1 MSWEIIFIIVLL
13 AAALASFLLDRF
25 TPDLTALMVF
35 SALLVSGILSPREA
49 FSVFT
54 NPAPIAVGAMFIL
67 SAALEKSGAIDQA
80 ALLLRRIAPSGP
92 AVFTLVMILAAAAV
106 SAIIN
111 NTLVVV
117 VFLPV
122 VVSLARELE
131 LVPSKLLIPLSY
143 AAIFGG
149 SCTLIGTST
158 NLLVSGIAVDY
169 GQAPLGMFELAPV
182 GLPLLA
188 IGTAYLMLFG
198 RRILPDRDTLTSL
211 LTEEERREYIIEAYV
226 RKGSPLVGKTLGDSG
241 IGRDKAT
248 RVIAV
253 IRGGLTLQTD
263 LQALVLRAG
272 DRLEL
277 ASRPSG
283 VAHARALEGIDLSA
297 ELKQDLEPIA
307 AHEALIVEGVI
318 GPGSGLIG
326 RTLREV
332 NFRQR
337 YRMIVLG
344 VHRHGK
350 RIRQDVAE
358 LRLEF
363 GDTLLLL
370 GADNALNLLRQ
381 GEDILVIDR
390 PYIPARVRRSRIA
403 LVLAVISGVIVS
415 ATTGLAPIETA
426 AVVGCVVLFAA
437 GVISPGDG
445 YRAVKWNLMFLIFGM
460 LSLGLAMEK
469 TGTSAFLARGLFI
482 VSSRWFPS
490 LPQSLVLLAGIYVLT
505 SLLTEILTN
514 NASAVLIA
522 GLAIGIAQALG
533 VSPRPFIVAVALA
546 ASSSFATPIGYQ
558 TNVYVY
564 GVGGYR
570 FFDFFKV
577 GAPLK
582 LLFFIAAMILIPML
596 FPF

>member
-1 MSWEIIFIIVLL
+1 
-13 AAALASFLLDRF
+13 
-25 TPDLTALMVF
+25 
-35 SALLVSGILSPREA
+35 
-49 FSVFT
+49 
-54 NPAPIAVGAMFIL
+54 
-67 SAALEKSGAIDQA
+67 
-80 ALLLRRIAPSGP
+80 
-92 AVFTLVMILAAAAV
+92 
-106 SAIIN
+106 
-111 NTLVVV
+111 
-117 VFLPV
+117 
-122 VVSLARELE
+122 
-131 LVPSKLLIPLSY
+131 
-143 AAIFGG
+143 
-149 SCTLIGTST
+149 
-158 NLLVSGIAVDY
+158 
-169 GQAPLGMFELAPV
+169 
-182 GLPLLA
+182 
-188 IGTAYLMLFG
+188 
-198 RRILPDRDTLTSL
+198 
-211 LTEEERREYIIEAYV
+211 
-226 RKGSPLVGKTLGDSG
+226 
-241 IGRDKAT
+241 
-248 RVIAV
+248 
-253 IRGGLTLQTD
+253 
-263 LQALVLRAG
+263 
-272 DRLEL
+272 
-277 ASRPSG
+277 
-283 VAHARALEGIDLSA
+283 
-297 ELKQDLEPIA
+297 
-307 AHEALIVEGVI
+307 VEGVI

-490 LPQSLVLLAGIYVLT
+490 LPQSLVLLAGKTAGIEVNQFT
-505 SLLTEILTN
+505 RKESLWRGCLW
-514 NASAVLIA
+514 
-522 GLAIGIAQALG
+522 
-533 VSPRPFIVAVALA
+533 R
-546 ASSSFATPIGYQ
+546 
-558 TNVYVY
+558 
-564 GVGGYR
+564 
-570 FFDFFKV
+570 
-577 GAPLK
+577 
-582 LLFFIAAMILIPML
+582 LLR
-596 FPF
+596 

>member
-1 MSWEIIFIIVLL
+1 MNWEIIFIIVLL
-13 AAALASFLLDRF
+13 AAALASFLIERF
-25 TPDLTALMVF
+25 TPDLTALMVM
-35 SALLVSGILSPREA
+35 SALLVSGILTPREA

-80 ALLLRRIAPSGP
+80 ALSLRRLAPSGP
-92 AVFTLVMILAAAAV
+92 AVFTLVMILAAAGV
-106 SAIIN
+106 SAVIN

-122 VVSLARELE
+122 VVSLARDLKI
-131 LVPSKLLIPLSY
+131 VPSRLLIPLSY

-169 GQAPLGMFELAPV
+169 GQAPLAMFELAPV
-182 GLPLLA
+182 ALPLLVV
-188 IGTAYLMLFG
+188 GTAYLMLFG
-198 RRILPDRDTLTSL
+198 RRLLPARDTLSSL
-211 LTEEERREYIIEAYV
+211 LTEEERREYIIEAFV
-226 RKGSPLVGKTLGDSG
+226 RPGSPLIGKTLGESG
-241 IGRDKAT
+241 IGRARGS

-263 LQALVLRAG
+263 LQALTLQAG

-283 VAHARALEGIDLSA
+283 VAHARSLEGIDLAA

-318 GPGSGLIG
+318 GPGSSLIG
-326 RTLREV
+326 RNLREV

-337 YRMIVLG
+337 YRMIVLA
-344 VHRHGK
+344 VHRRGK
-350 RIRQDVAE
+350 RIREDVAG

-390 PYIPARVRRSRIA
+390 PYVPPGVRRSRIA
-403 LVLAVISGVIVS
+403 LVLAVVLGVIAA

-426 AVVGCVVLFAA
+426 AVVGCVILFAS
-437 GVISPGDG
+437 GVIKTGDG

-460 LSLGLAMEK
+460 LALGLAMEK
-469 TGTSAFLARGLFI
+469 TGTSAFFARGLFA

-490 LPQSLVLLAGIYVLT
+490 LPQSLVLLAGIYLLT

-514 NASAVLIA
+514 NASAVLVA

-533 VSPRPFIVAVALA
+533 VSPRPFVVAVALA
-546 ASSSFATPIGYQ
+546 ASASFATPIGYQ
-558 TNVYVY
+558 TNIYVY

-570 FFDFFKV
+570 FSDFFRI

-582 LLFFIAAMILIPML
+582 LLFFITAMILIPLL

>member
-1 MSWEIIFIIVLL
+1 MTWEVIFIIVLL
-13 AAALASFLLDRF
+13 AAALASFLIDRF

-35 SALLVSGILSPREA
+35 SALLVSGILTPREA

-54 NPAPIAVGAMFIL
+54 NPAPVAVGAMFIL
-67 SAALEKSGAIDQA
+67 SAALEKSGAIDRV
-80 ALLLRRIAPSGP
+80 ALFLRRLAPSGP
-92 AVFTLVMILAAAAV
+92 AVFTLVMILGAAAV

-122 VVSLARELE
+122 VVSLARELK

-158 NLLVSGIAVDY
+158 NLLVSGIAADY
-169 GQAPLGMFELAPV
+169 GQASLGMFELAPI

-188 IGTAYLMLFG
+188 IGTAYLMIFG
-198 RRILPDRDTLTSL
+198 RRILPDRETLSSL

-226 RKGSPLVGKTLGDSG
+226 REGSPLVGKTLWESG
-241 IGRDKAT
+241 IGRDGST
-248 RVIAV
+248 QVIAV
-253 IRGGLTLQTD
+253 IRGGLTLQSD
-263 LQALVLRAG
+263 LQALALQAG

-283 VAHARALEGIDLSA
+283 IAHARSLEGVELAA

-344 VHRHGK
+344 VHRRGK
-350 RIRQDVAE
+350 RIREDVAE

-390 PYIPARVRRSRIA
+390 PYIPPRVRRSRIA

-426 AVVGCVVLFAA
+426 AVVGCVVLFAT
-437 GVISPGDG
+437 GVIKPGDG

-469 TGTSAFLARGLFI
+469 TGASAFFARGLFA

-490 LPQSLVLLAGIYVLT
+490 LPQALVLLAGIYILT

-522 GLAIGIAQALG
+522 GLAIGIAQSLG
-533 VSPRPFIVAVALA
+533 VSPRPFIAAVALA
-546 ASSSFATPIGYQ
+546 ASASFATPIGYQ

-570 FFDFFKV
+570 FLDFVKV

-582 LLFFIAAMILIPML
+582 LLFFIASMILIPL
-596 FPF
+596 IWPF

>member
-13 AAALASFLLDRF
+13 AAALASFLIGRF
-25 TPDLTALMVF
+25 SPDLTALLVMA
-35 SALLVSGILSPREA
+35 ALLVSGILSPREA

-54 NPAPIAVGAMFIL
+54 NPAPIAVGAMFVL

-80 ALLLRRIAPSGP
+80 ALVLRRLTPSGP
-92 AVFTLVMILAAAAV
+92 AVFTLVMILGAAAV

-122 VVSLARELE
+122 VVRLSRELRIAS
-131 LVPSKLLIPLSY
+131 SKLLIPLSY

-169 GQAPLGMFELAPV
+169 GQRALGMFELAPI

-188 IGTAYLMLFG
+188 IGTLYLVLFG
-198 RRILPDRDTLTSL
+198 RRFLPARDTFSSL
-211 LTEEERREYIIEAYV
+211 LSEKERREYIIEAFV
-226 RKGSPLVGKTLGDSG
+226 QPDSPAIGKTLEEAG
-241 IGRDKAT
+241 IGRDRKIM
-248 RVIAV
+248 VIAV
-253 IRGGLTLQTD
+253 IRGGLTLQAD
-263 LQALVLRAG
+263 LQTLTLEAG
-272 DRLEL
+272 DRIDLV
-277 ASRPSG
+277 ARPSG
-283 VAHARALEGIDLSA
+283 IAHARSLKGIDLST
-297 ELKQDLEPIA
+297 ELELDLEAIST
-307 AHEALIVEGVI
+307 HEALIVEGVI
-318 GPGSGLIG
+318 GPNSGLLG
-326 RTLREV
+326 RTIREV
-332 NFRQR
+332 NFSQR
-337 YRMIVLG
+337 YRMVVLS
-344 VHRHGK
+344 VHRRGK
-350 RIRQDVAE
+350 GMREDVAN

-370 GADNALNLLRQ
+370 GAENALNLLRQ

-390 PYIPARVRRSRIA
+390 PYVPARVRHWRIA
-403 LVLAVISGVIVS
+403 TVLAVIASVIAA

-426 AVVGCVVLFAA
+426 AVVACVVLFAS
-437 GVISPGDG
+437 GVIKPADG
-445 YRAVKWNLMFLIFGM
+445 YRAVKWNLLFLIFGM

-469 TGTSAFLARGLFI
+469 TGTSAFFARGLFA

-490 LPQSLVLLAGIYVLT
+490 LPQPLVLLVGIYLLT
-505 SLLTEILTN
+505 TLLTEILTN

-522 GLAIGIAQALG
+522 GLAIGIAQAMG

-546 ASSSFATPIGYQ
+546 ASASFATPIGYQ

-570 FFDFFKV
+570 FFDFFRI

-582 LLFFIAAMILIPML
+582 LIFFIASMILIPML

>member
-1 MSWEIIFIIVLL
+1 MTWEIIFIIVLL

-25 TPDLTALMVF
+25 TPDLTALLVF
-35 SALLVSGILSPREA
+35 SALLVSGILTPREA

-80 ALLLRRIAPSGP
+80 ALFLRRLAPSGP
-92 AVFTLVMILAAAAV
+92 AVFTLVMILGAAAV

-122 VVSLARELE
+122 VLSLARELE

-169 GQAPLGMFELAPV
+169 GQAPLGMFELAPI

-188 IGTAYLMLFG
+188 IGTAYLMFFG
-198 RRILPDRDTLTSL
+198 RRLLPARDTLTSL
-211 LTEEERREYIIEAYV
+211 LTEDERREYIIEAYV
-226 RKGSPLVGKTLGDSG
+226 RKESPLVGKTLGESG
-241 IGRDKAT
+241 IWRDKAT

-253 IRGGLTLQTD
+253 IRSGLTLQTD
-263 LQALVLRAG
+263 LQALALRAG

-283 VAHARALEGIDLSA
+283 VAHARSLEGIDLSA

-318 GPGSGLIG
+318 GPSSGLIG

-344 VHRHGK
+344 VHRRGK
-350 RIRQDVAE
+350 RVRQEVAE

-390 PYIPARVRRSRIA
+390 PYIPAVVRRTRIG
-403 LVLAVISGVIVS
+403 LVLAVILGVIAS

-437 GVISPGDG
+437 GVIKPGDG
-445 YRAVKWNLMFLIFGM
+445 YRAVKWNLLFLIFGM

-469 TGTSAFLARGLFI
+469 TGTSAFFARGLFF

-490 LPQSLVLLAGIYVLT
+490 LPQPLVLLAGIYLLT
-505 SLLTEILTN
+505 TLLTEVLTN
-514 NASAVLIA
+514 NASAVLIS
-522 GLAIGIAQALG
+522 GLAIGIAQSLG

-546 ASSSFATPIGYQ
+546 ASASFATPIGYQ

-570 FFDFFKV
+570 FFDFVKV

-582 LLFFIAAMILIPML
+582 LLFFIAAMILIPMIWS
-596 FPF
+596 F

>member
-1 MSWEIIFIIVLL
+1 MSWEIIFIIALL

-25 TPDLTALMVF
+25 TPDLTALLVF
-35 SALLVSGILSPREA
+35 AALLVSGILTPREA

-54 NPAPIAVGAMFIL
+54 NPAPIAVGAMFVL
-67 SAALEKSGAIDQA
+67 SAALEKSGAIDRA
-80 ALLLRRIAPSGP
+80 ALYLRRLAPSGP
-92 AVFTLVMILAAAAV
+92 AVFTLVMILGAAAV

-122 VVSLARELE
+122 VLSLARELE
-131 LVPSKLLIPLSY
+131 LAPSKLLIPLSY

-169 GQAPLGMFELAPV
+169 GQAPLGMFELTPI
-182 GLPLLA
+182 GIPLLA
-188 IGTAYLMLFG
+188 LGTVYLMLFG
-198 RRILPDRDTLTSL
+198 RKLLPARDTLSSL
-211 LTEEERREYIIEAYV
+211 LSEQERREYIIEAFV
-226 RKGSPLVGKTLGDSG
+226 RPNSPLVGKTLGESG
-241 IGRDKAT
+241 IGRDLDT

-253 IRGGLTLQTD
+253 IREGLTLQTD
-263 LQALVLRAG
+263 LQALILQAG
-272 DRLEL
+272 DRIDLV
-277 ASRPSG
+277 SRPSG
-283 VAHARALEGIDLSA
+283 IAHTRSLKGIDLST
-297 ELKQDLEPIA
+297 ELALDLEAIST
-307 AHEALIVEGVI
+307 HEALIVEGVI
-318 GPGSGLIG
+318 GPNSDLIG
-326 RTLREV
+326 RSLREV
-332 NFRQR
+332 NFSQR

-344 VHRHGK
+344 VHRRGK
-350 RIRQDVAE
+350 GMREDVAN

-370 GADNALNLLRQ
+370 GADNALNLLRR
-381 GEDILVIDR
+381 GEDILIIDR
-390 PYIPARVRRSRIA
+390 PYQPSRVRRSRIA
-403 LVLAVISGVIVS
+403 LVLAVLLGVIVS

-426 AVVGCVVLFAA
+426 AVVGCVLLFAT
-437 GVISPGDG
+437 GVLKPADG
-445 YRAVKWNLMFLIFGM
+445 YRAVKWNLLFLIFGM

-469 TGTSAFLARGLFI
+469 TGTSAFFARGLFT

-490 LPQSLVLLAGIYVLT
+490 LPQPLVLLAGIYLLT
-505 SLLTEILTN
+505 TLLTEILTN
-514 NASAVLIA
+514 NASAVLIS

-546 ASSSFATPIGYQ
+546 ASASFATPIGYQ

-570 FFDFFKV
+570 FLDFVKV

-582 LLFFIAAMILIPML
+582 LLFFVAAMILIPL
-596 FPF
+596 IWSF

>member
-169 GQAPLGMFELAPV
+169 GRAPLGMFELAPV

-277 ASRPSG
+277 ASRPS
-283 VAHARALEGIDLSA
+283 
-297 ELKQDLEPIA
+297 P
-307 AHEALIVEGVI
+307 
-318 GPGSGLIG
+318 
-326 RTLREV
+326 T
-332 NFRQR
+332 
-337 YRMIVLG
+337 
-344 VHRHGK
+344 
-350 RIRQDVAE
+350 
-358 LRLEF
+358 
-363 GDTLLLL
+363 
-370 GADNALNLLRQ
+370 
-381 GEDILVIDR
+381 
-390 PYIPARVRRSRIA
+390 PA
-403 LVLAVISGVIVS
+403 
-415 ATTGLAPIETA
+415 P
-426 AVVGCVVLFAA
+426 
-437 GVISPGDG
+437 
-445 YRAVKWNLMFLIFGM
+445 W
-460 LSLGLAMEK
+460 
-469 TGTSAFLARGLFI
+469 RG
-482 VSSRWFPS
+482 
-490 LPQSLVLLAGIYVLT
+490 
-505 SLLTEILTN
+505 
-514 NASAVLIA
+514 
-522 GLAIGIAQALG
+522 
-533 VSPRPFIVAVALA
+533 
-546 ASSSFATPIGYQ
+546 
-558 TNVYVY
+558 
-564 GVGGYR
+564 
-570 FFDFFKV
+570 
-577 GAPLK
+577 
-582 LLFFIAAMILIPML
+582 
-596 FPF
+596 

>member
-1 MSWEIIFIIVLL
+1 MSWEIIFIIALL
-13 AAALASFLLDRF
+13 AAALASFVLERF
-25 TPDLTALMVF
+25 PPDLTALLVF
-35 SALLVSGILSPREA
+35 SALLVSGILTPREA

-80 ALLLRRIAPSGP
+80 AGLLRKLVPLGP
-92 AVFTLVMILAAAAV
+92 VVFTLVMVLTAALV
-106 SAIIN
+106 SAVIN

-122 VVSLARELE
+122 VVGLARELKI
-131 LVPSKLLIPLSY
+131 VPSKLLIPLSF

-149 SCTLIGTST
+149 TCTLIGTST

-169 GQAPLGMFELAPV
+169 GQAPLGMFELAPI

-188 IGTAYLMLFG
+188 IGTAYLMIFG
-198 RRILPDRDTLTSL
+198 RRLLPARETLSTILS
-211 LTEEERREYIIEAYV
+211 EEERREYIIEAFV
-226 RKGSPLVGKTLGDSG
+226 RPGSPLVGKTLGESG
-241 IGRDKAT
+241 LWRDQAT

-253 IRGGLTLQTD
+253 IRSGLTLQTD
-263 LQALVLRAG
+263 LQALALEAG

-283 VAHARALEGIDLSA
+283 IARARGLEGVELSA

-318 GPGSGLIG
+318 GPSSGLIG
-326 RTLREV
+326 RNLREA

-344 VHRHGK
+344 IHRRGK

-358 LRLEF
+358 IRLEF

-370 GADNALNLLRQ
+370 GADNALNLLRR

-390 PYIPARVRRSRIA
+390 PYIPSRVRRSRIL
-403 LVLAVISGVIVS
+403 LVLGVLAGVMAA
-415 ATTGLAPIETA
+415 ATAGLAPVEMG
-426 AVVGCVVLFAA
+426 AVLGCVVLFVC
-437 GVISPGDG
+437 GVLKPQEG
-445 YRAVKWNLMFLIFGM
+445 YRSIHWNLMFLIFGM
-460 LSLGLAMEK
+460 LALGVAMEK
-469 TGTSAFLARGLFI
+469 TGTSAFFARGLFALT
-482 VSSRWFPS
+482 SRW
-490 LPQSLVLLAGIYVLT
+490 LPGLPRPLILLGGVYILT
-505 SLLTEILTN
+505 AILTEILTN
-514 NASAVLIA
+514 NASAVLIS
-522 GLAIGIAQALG
+522 GLAIGIAQNLG

-570 FFDFFKV
+570 FLDFVKF
-577 GAPLK
+577 GTPLK
-582 LLFFIAAMILIPML
+582 LIFFIASMILIPL
-596 FPF
+596 IWSF

>member
-13 AAALASFLLDRF
+13 AAALVSFLLDRF
-25 TPDLTALMVF
+25 TPDLTALLVF
-35 SALLVSGILSPREA
+35 AALLVSGILTPREA

-54 NPAPIAVGAMFIL
+54 NPAPIAVGAMFVL

-80 ALLLRRIAPSGP
+80 ALFLRRLAPSGP

-122 VVSLARELE
+122 VVSLARELD

-149 SCTLIGTST
+149 TCTLIGTST

-169 GQAPLGMFELAPV
+169 GQAPLGMFELTPI
-182 GLPLLA
+182 GIPLLV

-198 RRILPDRDTLTSL
+198 RRLLPARDTLTSL
-211 LTEEERREYIIEAYV
+211 LSEEERREYIIEAYV
-226 RKGSPLVGKTLGDSG
+226 REGSPLAGKKLGESG
-241 IGRDKAT
+241 IWRDQSA

-253 IRGGLTLQTD
+253 IRSGLTLQTD
-263 LQALVLRAG
+263 LQSLTLQAG

-277 ASRPSG
+277 SSRPAG
-283 VAHARALEGIDLSA
+283 IARARGLEGIDFSA
-297 ELKQDLEPIA
+297 ELKQDLERIA

-318 GPGSGLIG
+318 GPNSGLIG
-326 RTLREV
+326 RTLEEV

-337 YRMIVLG
+337 YRMVVLG
-344 VHRHGK
+344 IHRRGK
-350 RIRQDVAE
+350 RIRRDVASI
-358 LRLEF
+358 RLEF

-370 GADNALNLLRQ
+370 GADNALNRLRQ

-390 PYIPARVRRSRIA
+390 PYIPPRVQRSRIA
-403 LVLAVISGVIVS
+403 LVLAVILGVIVT

-426 AVVGCVVLFAA
+426 AVVGCVFLFAA
-437 GVISPGDG
+437 GVLKPADG
-445 YRAVKWNLMFLIFGM
+445 YRAVKWNLLFLIFGM

-469 TGTSAFLARGLFI
+469 TGTSAFFARGLFT

-490 LPQSLVLLAGIYVLT
+490 LPQPLVLLAGIYLLT
-505 SLLTEILTN
+505 TLLTEILTN
-514 NASAVLIA
+514 NASAVLIS

-533 VSPRPFIVAVALA
+533 VNPRPFIVAVALA
-546 ASSSFATPIGYQ
+546 ASASFATPIGYQ

-570 FFDFFKV
+570 FSDFARI

-582 LLFFIAAMILIPML
+582 LIFFLVAIILIPL
-596 FPF
+596 IWPF